1 MSYFTGKPKDSRQSA
16 RDSIVGLRSQL
27 LVLDKREE
35 FLQKKIDEELKKAKT
50 NATANKRRES
60 RREMEGVVGRP
71 PALGCEPHADPFLPR
86 RNLALPDRYVSHA
99 RFSVALAALRQK
111 QAYEGELNRIA
122 GTRLTLEA
130 QVNAIETANLN
141 AETMVAMK
149 KGADA
154 LKGIHG
160 SLYVL
165 FSSPLSCR
173 SRSSSGELTCN
184 DIPRDLFLAI
194 STRSMR
200 RWNPFGNRWTSRTR
214 SRTRSATPST
224 WASRWTT

>member
-1 MSYFTGKPKDSRQSA
+1 MSGWMSYFTGKPKDSRQSA

-35 FLQKKIDEELKKAKT
+35 FLQKKIEEELKKAKT
-50 NATANKRRES
+50 NATANKR
-60 RREMEGVVGRP
+60 
-71 PALGCEPHADPFLPR
+71 L
-86 RNLALPDRYVSHA
+86 
-99 RFSVALAALRQK
+99 ALAALRQK

-160 SLYVL
+160 SLNINKVDATME
-165 FSSPLSCR
+165 SIREQMDLSNEI
-173 SRSSSGELTCN
+173 S
-184 DIPRDLFLAI
+184 DAI
-194 STRSMR
+194 S
-200 RWNPFGNRWTSRTR
+200 NPVNMGIEVDDDELKNELEELEQEQLNERLVGAERAPVHAPVSAGPSRVSHQQEAQR
-214 SRTRSATPST
+214 QEEEDDEEAQLRALQ
-224 WASRWTT
+224 AEMAM